1 MEIINNDSIMTTE
14 EVQVGRSDILCLL
27 ACGGVCYATGGIGL
41 MAASGVFFL

>member
-14 EVQVGRSDILCLL
+14 EVQVGQNDILCFL
-27 ACGGVCYATGGIGL
+27 ACGGACFATGGIGL